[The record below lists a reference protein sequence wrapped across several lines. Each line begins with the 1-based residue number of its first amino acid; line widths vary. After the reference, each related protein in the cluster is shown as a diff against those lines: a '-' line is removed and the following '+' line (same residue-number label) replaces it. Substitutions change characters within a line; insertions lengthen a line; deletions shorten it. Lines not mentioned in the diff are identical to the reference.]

1 MVNIM
6 ECPDTEI
13 GLGPAALSATLHP
26 TRDFYPKE
34 LALSQA
40 HQTGRTVQPELQCQA
55 HFSVSDSIPRVPTAF
70 SSKAGTR
77 NAIEFVF

>member
-1 MVNIM
+1 MKAAQLYFFIFMVNIM

-40 HQTGRTVQPELQCQA
+40 HQTGRTVQPELKWPSTFLSFRQ
-55 HFSVSDSIPRVPTAF
+55 HS
-70 SSKAGTR
+70 
-77 NAIEFVF
+77 